1 VLENQICY
9 DVKNAN
15 QIYELCDTRFSLHT
29 RIYNHKTGA
38 SAKDITPIWI
48 LNEESTAKA
57 IENMMVDAMLVAE
70 PYLKIASQIYDPKR
84 YLELTD
90 DIRTEI
96 QRSQAPVRT
105 YVLRISTSL
114 DDNTWS
120 QELLEAQSILGRI
133 QNRDLY
139 RCVDYKVF
147 DWEHREFLQEN
158 ITPED
163 IVAEAKRECSA
174 RAASGQPAA
183 ELGFETDDES
193 DDISPE
199 DIEDL
204 TKEKVIVSFSTMHYG
219 MKEKNPLDFVK
230 FYTKRRPN
238 SMQYCIRIVS
248 NTVSNQYLECRHV
261 QRGDL
266 SLLMPQQFA
275 EVLLR
280 VYTKDVRYAHH
291 LSGCL
296 GV

>member
-38 SAKDITPIWI
+38 FAKDIAPIWM

-57 IENMMVDAMLVAE
+57 IENMMVDAMLAAE

-96 QRSQAPVRT
+96 QRSQAPVST

-114 DDNTWS
+114 DDNTWF
-120 QELLEAQSILGRI
+120 QELLEAQSILERI

-139 RCVDYKVF
+139 RCVEYKLF

-183 ELGFETDDES
+183 ESDPETDDES
-193 DDISPE
+193 DDISSE

-204 TKEKVIVSFSTMHYG
+204 TKENVIVSFSTMHYG

-230 FYTKRRPN
+230 FYTKREPN
-238 SMQYCIRIVS
+238 SMQYCVRVVS
-248 NTVSNQYLECRHV
+248 NAVSNQYLECRHV

-280 VYTKDVRYAHH
+280 VYTKDVRYAHY